1 MVSKFL
7 FYLRAAGLCALLALA
22 ATLPA
27 PAAPAPKVTVVS
39 FGLFGNQSVF
49 ESEAKGAARIL
60 ADRLHAT
67 STVVRYNTKKGGDAT
82 AENLYATLQSAA
94 KKMDVDN
101 DILTVVLTT
110 HGAPAG
116 LAVISGNL
124 RELLPPPY
132 LAAMLDA
139 TKVRHRIVIIS
150 ACYSGVFIP
159 FLASPDTLVITAADA
174 NHPSFGCRDRATWTY
189 FGDAFF
195 NTALRKTE
203 NLSEAFALAQKLVR
217 ERELKN
223 GFEPSNPQ
231 MAGGE
236 NVVPLLQPS
245 APADRAGIEPKMGT
259 RGVPAYSAGLPLP

>member
-7 FYLRAAGLCALLALA
+7 FYLRAGGLCAILALA
-22 ATLPA
+22 AALPA
-27 PAAPAPKVTVVS
+27 PAATSTPKVTVVS

-60 ADRLHAT
+60 TDRLHAT

-82 AENLYATLQSAA
+82 AENLYGTLQSAA
-94 KKMDVDN
+94 KKMAVDN

-116 LAVISGNL
+116 LAVISGGL
-124 RELLPPPY
+124 RELLAPPY

-174 NHPSFGCRDRATWTY
+174 NHPSFGCQDRATWTY

-195 NTALRKTE
+195 NTALRKTG

-231 MAGGE
+231 IAGGE

-245 APADRAGIEPKMGT
+245 PPADRARTDP
-259 RGVPAYSAGLPLP
+259 SAPPDIAHLPVR

>member
-1 MVSKFL
+1 MISEFL
-7 FYLRAAGLCALLALA
+7 LHLRAAGLCALLALA
-22 ATLPA
+22 PA
-27 PAAPAPKVTVVS
+27 FLARAAEPAPKVTVVS

-60 ADRLHAT
+60 ADRFHAV
-67 STVVRYNTKKGGDAT
+67 STIVRYNTKRGGDAT
-82 AENLYATLQSAA
+82 AENLYTTLVSAA
-94 KKMDVDN
+94 KGMDADN
-101 DILTVVLTT
+101 DILAVVLTT
-110 HGAPAG
+110 HGSPAG
-116 LAVISGNL
+116 LAVVSGSL
-124 RELLPPPY
+124 RELLAPPY

-159 FLASPDTLVITAADA
+159 ILASPDTLVIAAADA

-195 NTALRKTE
+195 NTALRKTG
-203 NLSEAFALAQKLVR
+203 NLSDAFALAQKLVR

-231 MAGGE
+231 NGRRRKYQAAAASETAGRPG
-236 NVVPLLQPS
+236 
-245 APADRAGIEPKMGT
+245 PARSGPG
-259 RGVPAYSAGLPLP
+259 RSQ

>member
-1 MVSKFL
+1 M
-7 FYLRAAGLCALLALA
+7 
-22 ATLPA
+22 
-27 PAAPAPKVTVVS
+27 
-39 FGLFGNQSVF
+39 
-49 ESEAKGAARIL
+49 
-60 ADRLHAT
+60 

-94 KKMDVDN
+94 KSMDVDN
-101 DILTVVLTT
+101 DILTVMLTT

-116 LAVISGNL
+116 LAVISGSL
-124 RELLPPPY
+124 RELLAPQ
-132 LAAMLDA
+132 LFAAMLGA

-150 ACYSGVFIP
+150 ACYSCVFIP

-174 NHPSFGCRDRATWTY
+174 NHPSFGCQDRATWTY

-195 NTALRKTE
+195 NTALRKTG

-236 NVVPLLQPS
+236 NVLPLLQASPS
-245 APADRAGIEPKMGT
+245 PDRARIDLGT
-259 RGVPAYSAGLPLP
+259 PGAAYAAGLPLP